1 MNPKNSQQALAQLQ
15 GIQKTVKD
23 PNTILSQQRQQ
34 LGVNAAQ
41 DTATGLRGAI
51 DNTTKL
57 LKQVAPS
64 VMGRTGNS
72 LVTSAQANRII
83 QNEQAP
89 ISQNLTEQ
97 GTKYN
102 QAQEDLATL
111 QQRAQEAASGI
122 YQGQQDKLSYLQ
134 NLYNTLYQREADRQA
149 AKERAAAAAEDKR
162 RFEIQLAE
170 SRRGSSRS
178 GGGLGGINL
187 GGFNTPARTA
197 KVNKTNSTQQQAYND
212 VATRIAK
219 QADDALRSDYI
230 ATAKSARYGNK
241 RDKYKLILYTQLR
254 PDLFPKVSVFA
265 KGV

>member
-102 QAQEDLATL
+102 QAQEDLNTL

-134 NLYNTLYQREADRQA
+134 NLYNTLYQRETDRQA
-149 AKERAAAAAEDKR
+149 AKVAEQNR
-162 RFEIQLAE
+162 QEQIREFNAQLAE
-170 SRRGSSRS
+170 SRRKSS
-178 GGGLGGINL
+178 GGGGISL
-187 GGFNTPARTA
+187 GGFGTPTPTA
-197 KVNKTNSTQQQAYND
+197 KTNKTNPTQQQAYND